1 MYGYHPV
8 VAHRAHGHEE
18 KEGVGKFKQ
27 TSKRST
33 RYVMSNFLPLFSSLW
48 TLAKT
53 FLTKHS
59 RIVDTGGT
67 GGDKHSPDFQV
78 RNDDRRDRIP
88 NRVLLL
94 MYRPQKYDGRCVQ
107 GTSNTFIIIILA
119 TAYRFRFV
127 SVGRWIIWKKIQRD
141 ETNMDMRIEVD
152 SRQRKKDG
160 DMKSRMNQ

>member
-1 MYGYHPV
+1 
-8 VAHRAHGHEE
+8 
-18 KEGVGKFKQ
+18 
-27 TSKRST
+27 
-33 RYVMSNFLPLFSSLW
+33 
-48 TLAKT
+48 
-53 FLTKHS
+53 
-59 RIVDTGGT
+59 
-67 GGDKHSPDFQV
+67 
-78 RNDDRRDRIP
+78 
-88 NRVLLL
+88 
-94 MYRPQKYDGRCVQ
+94 MYRLQKYDGRCVQ